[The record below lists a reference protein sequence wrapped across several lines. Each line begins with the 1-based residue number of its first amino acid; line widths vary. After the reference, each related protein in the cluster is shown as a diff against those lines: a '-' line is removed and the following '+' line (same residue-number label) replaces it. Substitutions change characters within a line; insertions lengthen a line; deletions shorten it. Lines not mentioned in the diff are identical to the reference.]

1 MIFKHGRI
9 KVKRF
14 YCFLFIAA
22 LFVSCLCLFSCRH
35 SGSVSGLPEE
45 ENPSSPGDGGGSG
58 SKGDGGTEA
67 GDGETEEG
75 DGGTEAGD
83 GDAEEGDV
91 LGDEEELPPPPEN
104 PEMFYIIFDPNVG
117 SGERIYEKRAKN
129 TNYFSAYTS
138 FFKSGYAFL
147 GWTKKR
153 ILMKFFLGME
163 V

>member
-1 MIFKHGRI
+1 M
-9 KVKRF
+9 
-14 YCFLFIAA
+14 FLP
-22 LFVSCLCLFSCRH
+22 FSCRH

-45 ENPSSPGDGGGSG
+45 ENPSGPGDGGGSG
-58 SKGDGGTEA
+58 SKGGSGT
-67 GDGETEEG
+67 G
-75 DGGTEAGD
+75 
-83 GDAEEGDV
+83 EGDV
-91 LGDEEELPPPPEN
+91 PGYEDELPPPPEN

-117 SGERIYEKRAKN
+117 SRERIYEERAKN

>member
-1 MIFKHGRI
+1 MS
-9 KVKRF
+9 
-14 YCFLFIAA
+14 LP
-22 LFVSCLCLFSCRH
+22 FSCRH

-45 ENPSSPGDGGGSG
+45 EIPSGPGDGGGSG
-58 SKGDGGTEA
+58 SEGGS
-67 GDGETEEG
+67 GTEEG
-75 DGGTEAGD
+75 DVPGYED
-83 GDAEEGDV
+83 
-91 LGDEEELPPPPEN
+91 ELPPPPEN

-138 FFKSGYAFL
+138 FFRTGYAFL

>member
-14 YCFLFIAA
+14 YCFLFFAA
-22 LFVSCLCLFSCRH
+22 LIVSCLCLFSCRH

-45 ENPSSPGDGGGSG
+45 EIPSKPGDGGGSG
-58 SKGDGGTEA
+58 SKGGSG
-67 GDGETEEG
+67 TEEG
-75 DGGTEAGD
+75 DVPGYED
-83 GDAEEGDV
+83 
-91 LGDEEELPPPPEN
+91 ELPPPPEN
-104 PEMFYIIFDPNVG
+104 PEMFYIIFDPNGG
-117 SGERIYEKRAKN
+117 SGERIYEKRGKN

-138 FFKSGYAFL
+138 FFKTGYAFL

>member
-45 ENPSSPGDGGGSG
+45 EIPSSPGDGGGSG
-58 SKGDGGTEA
+58 S
-67 GDGETEEG
+67 EG

-83 GDAEEGDV
+83 GGTEEGDV
-91 LGDEEELPPPPEN
+91 PGYEDELSPPPEN
-104 PEMFYIIFDPNVG
+104 PDMFYIVFDPNGG
-117 SGERIYEKRAKN
+117 SRERIYEERAKN

>member
-45 ENPSSPGDGGGSG
+45 EIPSGPSDGGGSG
-58 SKGDGGTEA
+58 SKGGSGT
-67 GDGETEEG
+67 G
-75 DGGTEAGD
+75 
-83 GDAEEGDV
+83 EGDV
-91 LGDEEELPPPPEN
+91 PGYEDELPPPPEN

-117 SGERIYEKRAKN
+117 SRERIYEERAKN

>member
-45 ENPSSPGDGGGSG
+45 EIPSSPGDGGGSG

-67 GDGETEEG
+67 GDGDTE
-75 DGGTEAGD
+75 D
-83 GDAEEGDV
+83 GDVPGYED
-91 LGDEEELPPPPEN
+91 ELPPPPEN

-117 SGERIYEKRAKN
+117 SGERIYEERAKN

-138 FFKSGYAFL
+138 FFKTGYAFL
-147 GWTKKR
+147 GWIKKR
-153 ILMKFFLGME
+153 ILVKFFLGME

>member
-14 YCFLFIAA
+14 YCFLFFAA
-22 LFVSCLCLFSCRH
+22 LFVFCSCIFSCRH

-45 ENPSSPGDGGGSG
+45 EIPSGPGDGGCSG
-58 SKGDGGTEA
+58 SKGGSGT
-67 GDGETEEG
+67 G
-75 DGGTEAGD
+75 
-83 GDAEEGDV
+83 EGDV
-91 LGDEEELPPPPEN
+91 PGYEDELPPSPEN

-117 SGERIYEKRAKN
+117 SGERIYEKRGKN

-138 FFKSGYAFL
+138 FFRTGYAFL

>member
-58 SKGDGGTEA
+58 SEGGSGTEA
-67 GDGETEEG
+67 GDGGTEEG
-75 DGGTEAGD
+75 DGPGYED
-83 GDAEEGDV
+83 
-91 LGDEEELPPPPEN
+91 ELPPSPEN

-117 SGERIYEKRAKN
+117 SGERIYEERAKN

-138 FFKSGYAFL
+138 FFRTGYAFL